1 MNNNKPTPT
10 PEATGA
16 TTELSGGANVA
27 KAENGGQPSMTF
39 TGGQDDNKYPE
50 VTSTPEATAEAMVQ
64 NSDQPQLMLQPVA
77 TNPSAEA
84 EPSPSPM
91 PVAAVTT
98 GEGNSETTD
107 GDASTASTVTVTL
120 EPTPTAPPDVAPAPS
135 GSILPIVIAV
145 AVVLAAAAALGIV
158 LSHRKRQAEARR
170 TYPEASTKIPRN
182 LRSGGTAPVKP
193 SQLQTEQI
201 MPDAPMASRYRVG
214 FAQTQGSRENQED
227 SFCIS
232 NWKDERAVSSLGLL
246 AAVADGIGGLSNGQ
260 LASSTVVRN
269 MCTRFENQN
278 VGMALSDRLLE
289 LAAQSQQDVLSIVQQ
304 RGNCGTTLVSVLIK
318 DGQMVMLSVGDSRV
332 SLYRSGVL
340 LQLNREHVLGKESD
354 ENTMLNHAAQNND
367 TRKRKAITAY
377 LGKPNLRLIDR
388 TLNPMKLMSGD
399 RILLMSDGVFGSLSD
414 DEIIAAMQAPP
425 DRAAQM
431 VIQTVEAKRLPHQ
444 DNATIIIVEMQ

>member
-1 MNNNKPTPT
+1 MNDKNPGNTTGAPTINEANVAVPVSTGDASMTFVGGDIVTTTPT
-10 PEATGA
+10 PAVTASTSE
-16 TTELSGGANVA
+16 
-27 KAENGGQPSMTF
+27 QPPT
-39 TGGQDDNKYPE
+39 
-50 VTSTPEATAEAMVQ
+50 
-64 NSDQPQLMLQPVA
+64 SDQPSLTLQTVTA
-77 TNPSAEA
+77 SSGETS
-84 EPSPSPM
+84 SSSPM
-91 PVAAVTT
+91 PVTVMTNGDASAAP
-98 GEGNSETTD
+98 TD
-107 GDASTASTVTVTL
+107 GDTSAEPTVTVTL
-120 EPTPTAPPDVAPAPS
+120 EPTPTAPPDVASAPS
-135 GSILPIVIAV
+135 GGILPIVIAV

-158 LSHRKRQAEARR
+158 LSRRKRQTEAQR
-170 TYPEASTKIPRN
+170 TYPEPSTKIPRN
-182 LRSGGTAPVKP
+182 ARSGGTAPVKT
-193 SQLQTEQI
+193 SLLQTEQI
-201 MPDAPMASRYRVG
+201 MPDTPMTSRYCVG

-246 AAVADGIGGLSNGQ
+246 AVVADGIGGLSNGQ

-269 MCTRFENQN
+269 MCTRFEHQN

-289 LAAQSQQDVLSIVQQ
+289 LAAQGQQDVLSIVQKH
-304 RGNCGTTLVSVLIK
+304 GNCGTTLVSVLIK

-425 DRAAQM
+425 ERAAQM

-444 DNATIIIVEMQ
+444 DNATIIIVEMR